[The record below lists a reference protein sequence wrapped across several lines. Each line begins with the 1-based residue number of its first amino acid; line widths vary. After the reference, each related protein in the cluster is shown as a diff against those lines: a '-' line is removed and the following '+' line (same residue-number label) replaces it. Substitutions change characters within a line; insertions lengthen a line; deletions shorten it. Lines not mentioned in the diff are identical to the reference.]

1 MYFILLAMLSLISF
15 LLGVIIGM
23 KWEYHVCKKI
33 IGKSAVINEDIPCP
47 LNCILPTDAYE
58 LGFTHCP
65 YCGREL
71 KDKVKES
78 L

>member
-1 MYFILLAMLSLISF
+1 MYYILLLMLSLLSF

-23 KWEYHVCKKI
+23 KWEYSQFKKI
-33 IGKSAVINEDIPCP
+33 ASQAKAVTNEDIPCP

-71 KDKVKES
+71 VKKECV
-78 L
+78 